1 MNRCPH
7 CGQPIRTKRLTRQEW
22 RIFCLLGKQRRYGKR
37 RLQSIDAKR
46 RTKALA
52 ETMSLTERTIKAHAQ
67 GLYVKLQLDENRDRR
82 VLAGLYYN
90 YELFQIGLRALHM
103 LPSD

>member
-1 MNRCPH
+1 V
-7 CGQPIRTKRLTRQEW
+7 
-22 RIFCLLGKQRRYGKR
+22 FSLLGKQRRYGKR
-37 RLQSIDAKR
+37 RLQSVDAKR

-52 ETMSLTERTIKAHAQ
+52 ETMELTEHTIKAHAR

-90 YELFQIGLRALHM
+90 YELFQIGLCALNM
-103 LPSD
+103 LPLD